1 MNVDNTVDKDEISFK
16 EILQLIGSYITYLIS
31 QWWKIL
37 IVGIIGAIL
46 AGLYAIQDQ

>member
-31 QWWKIL
+31 VVEDL

-46 AGLYAIQDQ
+46 A